1 MNFVLFFYA
10 IVCIHWLPPL
20 IVLKPEIGAR
30 CKEDVEI
37 RREERR
43 MKIEDGFFFFC
54 HRRLM
59 SDIIIITS
67 YVTLCFLDG
76 FATGQTSGVIDSP
89 FLVGR

>member
-43 MKIEDGFFFFC
+43 RMKIEDGFFFFC

-59 SDIIIITS
+59 SDIIII
-67 YVTLCFLDG
+67 F
-76 FATGQTSGVIDSP
+76 
-89 FLVGR
+89 